1 MVSRVT
7 QLCQNL
13 WDTLRAS
20 QVLHR
25 RESVAIRSGEA
36 VFSEVLFLLQKAAE
50 KMTTEMDW
58 ELKICVTDLQVERTI
73 RVKSDLHIGGVMIK
87 LVDDLGK
94 EKGFHFFKKIIFL
107 PFFGGHFFENSY
119 F

>member
-25 RESVAIRSGEA
+25 RESAAIRSGEA

-94 EKGFHFFKKIIFL
+94 EKAFIFL
-107 PFFGGHFFENSY
+107 KNHIFAFFRGHFF
-119 F
+119 